1 MAEANLIRSVWT
13 TNFDALV
20 ARAAAGSRVIP
31 LEVGIDCSQRLVRPL
46 RTGELLIV
54 SLHGDYRYDRIKN
67 TPDELRCQEQEL
79 QGGFARECQDAPMVV
94 CGYSGRDSSI
104 MQTLLSAVRKQGTG
118 GLYWCVQN
126 EAILRP
132 NVEELILTAREHGR
146 EAYIVHTQ
154 GFDDLLVRLA
164 SHCLAGC

>member
-1 MAEANLIRSVWT
+1 
-13 TNFDALV
+13 
-20 ARAAAGSRVIP
+20 
-31 LEVGIDCSQRLVRPL
+31 
-46 RTGELLIV
+46 
-54 SLHGDYRYDRIKN
+54 
-67 TPDELRCQEQEL
+67 
-79 QGGFARECQDAPMVV
+79 MVV